1 MKTAAPKKSRASRSI
16 AIFGGTFDP
25 IHSGH
30 LAVANA
36 AARRFHLE
44 AIYFVPSSRPPHK
57 KREEL
62 AAFSHRYAMVALAA
76 AEDSKFIPSLAE
88 APAGL
93 RDPSR
98 DAEIFY
104 SIDTVRRFRRE
115 YPRDRIYFIMGADS
129 FLEITIWKSY
139 EALLDSCDFI
149 IASRPGFRIDELRQV
164 LPPKLFSRKPAR
176 ESSAIALRN
185 SAVHLLT
192 AVSSEISSTEIRRR
206 RKRGASIHGLVPAG
220 VEDYILKQAL
230 YR

>member
-1 MKTAAPKKSRASRSI
+1 LKAAASKKTRASRSI

-30 LAVANA
+30 LAVAEA
-36 AARRFHLE
+36 AERLFHLD

-57 KREEL
+57 QREKL

-76 AEDSKFIPSLAE
+76 AGHSKFIPSLAE
-88 APAGL
+88 APPESGA
-93 RDPSR
+93 
-98 DAEIFY
+98 AEAFY

-115 YPRDRIYFIMGADS
+115 YPRDRIYFILGADS
-129 FLEITIWKSY
+129 FLEITIWKSF

-149 IASRPGFRIDELRQV
+149 IASRPGFRIDAVRQV
-164 LPPKLFSRKPAR
+164 LPARMLGRKSAR
-176 ESSAIALRN
+176 EPNAIALRK
-185 SAVHLLT
+185 STVHLLT
-192 AVSSEISSTEIRRR
+192 AVSSEVSSTEIRRCC
-206 RKRGASIHGLVPAG
+206 KSCASIHALVPED